1 MKKDNVI
8 SLEKPAE
15 NRDSLTETLQAGAK
29 ELLTKAVQAE
39 MHEYLSLY
47 QDVIDGQ
54 GRQCVV
60 RNGYLPRIDSL
71 KITLLRGSLTHLKS
85 HHFW

>member
-15 NRDSLTETLQAGAK
+15 NRDILTEVLQAGAK

-39 MHEYLSLY
+39 LHEFLSLY
-47 QDVIDGQ
+47 QDVTDEL

-60 RNGYLPRIDSL
+60 RNGHLPAREIMTGICLTS
-71 KITLLRGSLTHLKS
+71 ITLSGSYCLN
-85 HHFW
+85 